1 MIRLTRLQ
9 NTLAESGLVTRDQTS
24 LYIQNGKPQYT
35 PEPDEHV
42 FRMDYEAV
50 LWLTN
55 FTGELWLLSLILEDS
70 VQEIWP
76 SNCTRAS
83 VERLDTDPLN
93 TPETDVAFVIR
104 ATETYRLTPISE
116 SLPDVTCVRLSSGL
130 FRADPVDTPPLPLP
144 DFRGIVTHDDALA
157 G

>member
-9 NTLAESGLVTRDQTS
+9 NTLAESGLVTRDQMS

-35 PEPDEHV
+35 PETDEHV

-50 LWLTN
+50 LWVTN
-55 FTGELWLLSLILEDS
+55 YSGELWMLALILEDS

-76 SNCTRAS
+76 SNCTSAS

-104 ATETYRLTPISE
+104 ASETYRLTPITE
-116 SLPDVTCVRLSSGL
+116 TVPDANCVQLSGGL
-130 FRADPVDTPPLPLP
+130 FRADPVDTPPSPLP
-144 DFRGIVTHDDALA
+144 AFNGMLTNELT